1 MSVIDDMR
9 KTIDGLDGN
18 EAALKAIDELSSL
31 YDLVRE
37 QIEVEINNVEKW
49 TDEEYLYYGKHEVLK
64 ILILNCHRGLKT
76 KEMDFKAIDDRF
88 AEFED
93 WQNIKRECGYE
104 D

>member
-1 MSVIDDMR
+1 MDVIDKMR
-9 KTIDGLDGN
+9 ESIAGLEGN
-18 EAALKAIDELSSL
+18 EAAVKAIDELSSL

-64 ILILNCHRGLKT
+64 ILILNCYRKWKK